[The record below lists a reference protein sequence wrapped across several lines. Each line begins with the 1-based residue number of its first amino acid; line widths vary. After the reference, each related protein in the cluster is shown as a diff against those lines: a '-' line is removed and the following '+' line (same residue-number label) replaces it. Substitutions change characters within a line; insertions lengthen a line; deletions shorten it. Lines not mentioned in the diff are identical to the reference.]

1 MLPDN
6 LGHLFDAPLRLAP
19 SSPAL
24 FQDDVRLTYAEL
36 DTRCNRVA
44 TGLARLGVGAGARV
58 ALMFSNDFR
67 FLESLFGPM
76 RLGAV
81 TVPLNTRMGDDALRY
96 VVEDAEATVLI
107 ANRGMAERAR
117 AMATAV
123 PRLKHVIV
131 DARPD
136 AGLIAYDELPW
147 LFELLQRLLVLVL
160 SRMQRLL
167 RLPRLQRRSRGHGR
181 LPWVLRLLGLL
192 LLAVQRLLRLGV
204 QRLQLHGIIRRAA
217 ASGRNVPRRSRRP
230 AGHANGRGRHDGRR
244 SSSCLYAAERC
255 GAQGGRR
262 SAAQDA

>member
-1 MLPDN
+1 PWPPARRRDRSGRPTFGTCSAASTGSSARTAGRTSSSCGWPRTRSRGGSPPSSIACCRSSAPPRASARSPAGRSSARSSSPPMLSDN

-96 VVEDAEATVLI
+96 VVEDAEATV
-107 ANRGMAERAR
+107 
-117 AMATAV
+117 
-123 PRLKHVIV
+123 
-131 DARPD
+131 
-136 AGLIAYDELPW
+136 
-147 LFELLQRLLVLVL
+147 
-160 SRMQRLL
+160 
-167 RLPRLQRRSRGHGR
+167 
-181 LPWVLRLLGLL
+181 
-192 LLAVQRLLRLGV
+192 
-204 QRLQLHGIIRRAA
+204 
-217 ASGRNVPRRSRRP
+217 
-230 AGHANGRGRHDGRR
+230 
-244 SSSCLYAAERC
+244 
-255 GAQGGRR
+255 
-262 SAAQDA
+262 